1 MFLTVTLAHY
11 FFPRH
16 SNNHK
21 AKLLHASTL
30 YFLIL
35 SLLAYQVILQA
46 IPLSGV
52 NILGYASN
60 IPPAKV
66 IELTN
71 QKRAEE
77 GVGALEYNAVLA
89 QAAKEKG
96 EDMLAKDY
104 WAHVSPDGTLPWNF
118 FTNAGYKYKYAG
130 ENLARDFSD
139 PVSAVAAWIAS
150 PSHKENLLSSK
161 YQHIGV
167 AVVEGELAGVE
178 TTLVIQLFGTPYVVD
193 TTPQV
198 PVASAQNLTTP
209 APTPIQVAEPA
220 IVTETKGEVAE
231 ITAASPIGAATKE
244 SNRLLVSPFSV
255 TRNVSL
261 ITLSLL
267 LVILV
272 VDGLIVANKK
282 ITRIGGRTFAHLAFL
297 GMVLAIAIIA
307 QAGRIL

>member
-1 MFLTVTLAHY
+1 MFLTYALAHY
-11 FFPRH
+11 FFPGH

-52 NILGYASN
+52 KILGYASN
-60 IPPAKV
+60 IPPAQV
-66 IELTN
+66 IEVTN
-71 QKRAEE
+71 QKRAEA
-77 GVGALEYNAVLA
+77 GVGALEYNTVLA
-89 QAAKEKG
+89 QAAKAKG

-104 WAHVSPDGTLPWNF
+104 WAHVAPDGIQPWSF
-118 FTNAGYKYKYAG
+118 ITNAGYKYKYAG

-139 PVSAVAAWIAS
+139 PASAVAAWMAS

-167 AVVEGELAGVE
+167 AVVEGDLAGVE
-178 TTLVIQLFGTPYVVD
+178 TTLVVQLFGTPYVD

-220 IVTETKGEVAE
+220 VVTEMKEEVAE

-244 SNRLLVSPFSV
+244 SNRLLVSPFNV

-297 GMVLAIAIIA
+297 GMVLAIVIIA
-307 QAGRIL
+307 QAGEIL

>member
-11 FFPRH
+11 LFPRH

-52 NILGYASN
+52 KILGYASN

-118 FTNAGYKYKYAG
+118 FTDAGYKYKYAG

-167 AVVEGELAGVE
+167 AVVEGELAGIE
-178 TTLVIQLFGTPYVVD
+178 TTLVIQLFGTPVD
-193 TTPQV
+193 TLPQV
-198 PVASAQNLTTP
+198 PVASAQNITSP
-209 APTPIQVAEPA
+209 APTPIQVAELA
-220 IVTETKGEVAE
+220 IVAETKEEVAE
-231 ITAASPIGAATKE
+231 ITAASPIGAATKG
-244 SNRLLVSPFSV
+244 SNKLLVSPFNV

-297 GMVLAIAIIA
+297 GMILAIVIIA
-307 QAGRIL
+307 QAGKIL